1 MAESLKR
8 ASNPL
13 EQLQSYNYSIVLRA
27 FDTDLE
33 SKFGDTTELTE
44 EVLAKKTK
52 VLAATGGTAQW
63 SNRYGTPDQPGDAFI
78 KSLTMTN
85 TNGLNGG
92 GQGRISP
99 VTEMR
104 LDIVE
109 TQGANFISSLMAG
122 TAIANLKT
130 KSDEIVLKQQAPFLL
145 SITFQS
151 STEDGKTPELLRDTT
166 KHIKIQVTKCNFSV
180 KATGVTYEL
189 LCTPYSHMALTDT
202 LQSAAYNSAYSLTGL
217 TMDEFVTQM
226 KTVFN
231 KREKENNTD
240 SKNNTTQMISYDFKY
255 VGEIANKLFKNAT
268 LNAISG
274 DNSDTNLD
282 SLPMANANSYIPDP
296 ERQETSEPTAE
307 SKNQERSQSDQ
318 SKTNS
323 AAAGGARTIN
333 IPKGTSIHQ
342 VLERLAMNSTM
353 VGEYFKDTENPPAHI
368 PFIRVFPIIETK
380 SNVDKEKNI
389 TEKVIVFN
397 IVGVY
402 IPVTRAVNIKNPD
415 AVKDALSRIKAQ
427 TFRVYNYLWT
437 GGNQSILNLDIR
449 YDNLYTQAY
458 NIWHKVVENSN
469 PNADRAIVPASE
481 APSASQSPT
490 VNNGKN
496 ADPPKSAGA
505 KDIPVTPT
513 RAGDSGASAGL
524 LKDYNGVSDKIR
536 TLLPDIFN
544 DQVEKS
550 VYRANIEVI
559 GDPDFISEVD
569 TIRTQGHLERLVKE
583 YEEANG
589 RSFSVTTAGSTAG
602 ATTDAEKATGAKV
615 ENNQVSAKEL
625 DQAVAGENPEIVV
638 NGRRIKKAF
647 TPFEPYYLQVHI
659 GNKAGKQFGG
669 IEFGGYYLPIKF
681 THTFGENG
689 KFTTLIDGVKVQGLD
704 LKSLESDIPAG
715 TKDVITVTAL
725 TPTNGAIGSSTA
737 LTGGSATGG
746 SANGGLTQAVNNA
759 SIVTPNLSIVK
770 SPDAGSIVVTGVAT
784 YVSGANTSIT
794 GGASPPGT
802 QLMTGAS
809 TPGIPVKLPSTV
821 SEPTTAAAAQAA
833 VEKNFGGSVDKN
845 PGEDATAPPRTNLFD
860 AIKQT
865 NQLNTEMQ
873 KLANTAGDA
882 VAKMGGELNT
892 MMAGMADKA
901 GTALKDSFGGAAGDL
916 KGKASGML
924 GNAASKLKDASGGLS
939 KAAGSITTSLNKGI
953 AGIVGPGAAAGG
965 GATASPSGGLSSGV
979 TDVINKGANIGAGMA
994 KSAAEQL
1001 STKIA
1006 SFQIPGMPLMSGP
1019 TKEDLTNKLK
1029 SMGKVES
1036 PPIDPATGQLKLPDV
1051 KAAADAAA
1059 GAVAGLADKAAGA
1072 VDKLTSKLPSADK
1085 VSGAVDKLTGEVA
1098 GAAAGAAAAA
1108 EKTIAAPFSAAQI
1121 KENSTKLASAINDI
1135 TKDVMGK
1142 VPAINP
1148 SAALKEA
1155 SGALDKAVS
1164 GVGLPSLGATP
1175 SLGGGVTGALG
1186 SAKTALSNGLKSV
1199 TGAISGAGGTS
1210 GLLNN
1215 AVNSIKTAGPNIAGA
1230 GAEALSGVTAA
1241 ASKGLGGTSLSDAIT
1256 AKATS
1261 ALGPLSGVNNQVST
1275 LADKVKNFKLPEV
1288 DLPKVQLGGA
1298 VGASVAKV
1306 EGELAK
1312 ISIKEV
1318 QSASG
1323 AGNLSIAEQTAA
1335 AEKLAVSSLATAN
1348 ALPNAIPG
1356 SVKIVGLND
1365 VIPKFELNQ
1374 KTGAWSVPTPK
1385 LAMPS
1390 LSGLPSVSTASLPSL
1405 PSLPKIG

>member
-1 MAESLKR
+1 MAESLQR
-8 ASNPL
+8 SSNTL
-13 EQLQSYNYSIVLRA
+13 ETLQSYNYSIVLRA

-33 SKFGDTTELTE
+33 SKFGDTMTLTE
-44 EVLAKKTK
+44 EVLASKTR
-52 VLAATGGTAQW
+52 VLAATGGTAQFK
-63 SNRYGTPDQPGDAFI
+63 NRYGQPDQPGDAFI

-145 SITFQS
+145 SITFQA
-151 STEDGKTPELLRDTT
+151 STEDGSNAAEALKDTT

-180 KATGVTYEL
+180 KATGITYEL

-226 KTVFN
+226 KTIFN

-255 VGEIANKLFKNAT
+255 VGEYANKLFKTAT

-274 DNSDTNLD
+274 ENSDTNLD

-296 ERQETSEPTAE
+296 DRQESSEPTAD
-307 SKNQERSQSDQ
+307 SKNQERSQGDQ
-318 SKTNS
+318 SKTNN

-333 IPKGTSIHQ
+333 IPKGTSVHQ

-353 VGEYFKDTENPPAHI
+353 VGEYFKDPKKLPSHV
-368 PFIRVFPIIETK
+368 PFIRVFPIIESK
-380 SNVDKEKNI
+380 SNMDKEKNI

-397 IVGVY
+397 IVGVE
-402 IPVTRAVNIKNPD
+402 IPVPRAMDVRNPD
-415 AVKDALSRIKAQ
+415 RVKEALDKIKTQ

-469 PNADRAIVPASE
+469 PNADRATLNGE
-481 APSASQSPT
+481 APSAAAAPT
-490 VNNGKN
+490 VNNGANTSTPENSGKQN
-496 ADPPKSAGA
+496 NPTV
-505 KDIPVTPT
+505 PV
-513 RAGDSGASAGL
+513 RAGDSGASAGM
-524 LKDYNGVSDKIR
+524 LKDYNGVADKIR

-550 VYRANIEVI
+550 IYRANIEVI

-569 TIRTQGHLERLVKE
+569 TVRTQGHLEKLVKE

-589 RSFSVTTAGSTAG
+589 RSFSVTTAGSTDG
-602 ATTDAEKATGAKV
+602 ATTDAEKSTGAKV
-615 ENNQVSAKEL
+615 ENNTASAPESS
-625 DQAVAGENPEIVV
+625 NPNEIVV
-638 NGRRIKKAF
+638 IGRKIKRAF
-647 TPFEPYYLQVHI
+647 TPFEPYYVQVHI

-669 IEFGGYYLPIKF
+669 TEFGGYYLPIKF
-681 THTFGENG
+681 THNFGENG
-689 KFTTLIDGVKVQGLD
+689 KFTTLIDAVKVQGLD
-704 LKSLESDIPAG
+704 LKSTESDPAPG
-715 TKDVITVTAL
+715 TKDVVTTPAL
-725 TPTNGAIGSSTA
+725 TVTNGAIGSSTA
-737 LTGGSATGG
+737 LAAGST
-746 SANGGLTQAVNNA
+746 NGGLNQAVNNA
-759 SIVTPNLSIVK
+759 STIVTPNLSIVK
-770 SPDAGSIVVTGVAT
+770 SPDPGSIRVTGVVTAVQGAPT
-784 YVSGANTSIT
+784 SGAPGN
-794 GGASPPGT
+794 SPPA
-802 QLMTGAS
+802 QLVTGAAS
-809 TPGIPVKLPSTV
+809 IGVSVKLPSTV
-821 SEPTTAAAAQAA
+821 DAPTTAAAAQASA
-833 VEKNFGGSVDKN
+833 EKNLGGSIDKN
-845 PGEDATAPPRTNLFD
+845 PGEDASAPPKSNLFD

-865 NQLNTEMQ
+865 NQLNSEMQ
-873 KLANTAGDA
+873 KLANTSGDA

-901 GTALKDSFGGAAGDL
+901 GTALKNSFGGAAGDL
-916 KGKASGML
+916 KGKATGML
-924 GNAASKLKDASGGLS
+924 GNAASKLKDASGGLT
-939 KAAGSITTSLNKGI
+939 KAAGSITGSLNKGI

-965 GATASPSGGLSSGV
+965 GATASPSGGLSAGV
-979 TDVINKGANIGAGMA
+979 TDVMSTGANIGAGMA

-1006 SFQIPGMPLMSGP
+1006 SFQIPGMPLMAGP

-1029 SMGKVES
+1029 SMSKIDS

-1059 GAVAGLADKAAGA
+1059 GLADKAGAALGGA
-1072 VDKLTSKLPSADK
+1072 VDKLTSKLPSAEK

-1098 GAAAGAAAAA
+1098 GKAAGAAAAA
-1108 EKTIAAPFSAAQI
+1108 EKAIAAPFSAAQI
-1121 KENSTKLASAINDI
+1121 KENSTKLGAAIKDI

-1148 SAALKEA
+1148 AAALKEA

-1175 SLGGGVTGALG
+1175 SLGGGITKALT
-1186 SAKTALSNGLKSV
+1186 SAQSKLSDGLKSV
-1199 TGAISGAGGTS
+1199 TGAVTGSGGS
-1210 GLLNN
+1210 SSLINN
-1215 AVNSIKTAGPNIAGA
+1215 AANGLKGVDPSVLSSAGSKAM
-1230 GAEALSGVTAA
+1230 SGITAA

-1256 AKATS
+1256 AKAS
-1261 ALGPLSGVNNQVST
+1261 AAMGPMSGVNNPVST
-1275 LADKVKNFKLPEV
+1275 LADKVKNFKLPEIE
-1288 DLPKVQLGGA
+1288 LPKVNLGGA

-1405 PSLPKIG
+1405 PNLPSIPTPRIG

>member
-1 MAESLKR
+1 MAESLQR
-8 ASNPL
+8 DANPL

-151 STEDGKTPELLRDTT
+151 STEDGKTPELLTDTT

-255 VGEIANKLFKNAT
+255 VGEIANKLFKTAT

-274 DNSDTNLD
+274 ENSDTNLD
-282 SLPMANANSYIPDP
+282 SLPMSGANSYIPDP
-296 ERQETSEPTAE
+296 DREETSEPTAQ
-307 SKNQERSQSDQ
+307 SKNQERSQGNQ

-333 IPKGTSIHQ
+333 IPKGKSIHE

-353 VGEYFKDTENPPAHI
+353 VGEYFKDTENPPAHV

-469 PNADRAIVPASE
+469 PNADRAIVPADA
-481 APSASQSPT
+481 APSASQSPK
-490 VNNGKN
+490 VNNKKN
-496 ADPPKSAGA
+496 TNTPKSAGE

-544 DQVEKS
+544 DQVEKA

-569 TIRTQGHLERLVKE
+569 TIRTQGHLERLFKK

-589 RSFSVTTAGSTAG
+589 RSFSVTTAGSTDG

-615 ENNQVSAKEL
+615 ENNQISAKEL

-638 NGRRIKKAF
+638 NGRKPKKAF
-647 TPFEPYYLQVHI
+647 SPFEPYYLQVHI
-659 GNKAGKQFGG
+659 GNKLGKQFGG

-681 THTFGENG
+681 THTFSENG

-704 LKSLESDIPAG
+704 LKSLESEPPAG
-715 TKDVITVTAL
+715 TKDVITTPAL

-737 LTGGSATGG
+737 LVGG
-746 SANGGLTQAVNNA
+746 SANGGLNQAVNNA
-759 SIVTPNLSIVK
+759 SIVTPNLSIVT
-770 SPDAGSIVVTGVAT
+770 SPDPGAIVVTGGAYIVQ
-784 YVSGANTSIT
+784 GANTSGT
-794 GGASPPGT
+794 TSNSPPGT
-802 QLMTGAS
+802 QLMTGAA

-965 GATASPSGGLSSGV
+965 GATASPSGGLSAGV

-1006 SFQIPGMPLMSGP
+1006 SFQIPGMPLMAGP

-1029 SMGKVES
+1029 SMGKIES

-1059 GAVAGLADKAAGA
+1059 GLADKAGAALSGA
-1072 VDKLTSKLPSADK
+1072 VDKLTSKLPSAEK

-1108 EKTIAAPFSAAQI
+1108 EKAIAAPFSAAQI
-1121 KENSTKLASAINDI
+1121 KENSTKLGAAINDI

-1142 VPAINP
+1142 APAINP
-1148 SAALKEA
+1148 AAAIKEA

-1175 SLGGGVTGALG
+1175 SLGGGVSGALS
-1186 SAKTALSNGLKSV
+1186 SAQSKLSTGLKSV
-1199 TGAISGAGGTS
+1199 TGAVTGSGGAS
-1210 GLLNN
+1210 ALINN
-1215 AVNSIKTAGPNIAGA
+1215 ATNSLKGVDPGVISSAGSKAM
-1230 GAEALSGVTAA
+1230 SGITAA

-1256 AKATS
+1256 AKAS
-1261 ALGPLSGVNNQVST
+1261 AAMGPMSGVNNPVST
-1275 LADKVKNFKLPEV
+1275 LADKVKNFKLPEI
-1288 DLPKVQLGGA
+1288 DLPKVNLGGA

-1365 VIPKFELNQ
+1365 VIPKYELNQ

>member
-33 SKFGDTTELTE
+33 NKFGDTLELTE
-44 EVLAKKTK
+44 EVLASKTK
-52 VLAATGGTAQW
+52 VLAATGGTAQFK
-63 SNRYGTPDQPGDAFI
+63 NRYGTPDQPGDAFI

-109 TQGANFISSLMAG
+109 TQGANFIASLMAG

-151 STEDGKTPELLRDTT
+151 SIEDGKTPELLRDTT

-226 KTVFN
+226 KTTFN

-240 SKNNTTQMISYDFKY
+240 SKNNTTQMVSYDFKY
-255 VGEIANKLFKNAT
+255 VGEIANKLFKPAT

-274 DNSDTNLD
+274 ENSDTNLD
-282 SLPMANANSYIPDP
+282 QLPMANANSYIPDP
-296 ERQETSEPTAE
+296 EREETSEPTAQ

-333 IPKGTSIHQ
+333 IPKGTAIHQ

-353 VGEYFKDTENPPAHI
+353 VGEYFKDTKNPPSHV

-397 IVGVY
+397 IVGIE
-402 IPVTRAVNIKNPD
+402 IPVPRAMDLRNSDRVKQALDKIKT
-415 AVKDALSRIKAQ
+415 Q

-458 NIWHKVVENSN
+458 NVWHKIVENSN
-469 PNADRAIVPASE
+469 PNADRATLPAG
-481 APSASQSPT
+481 AVPSAAQSPT
-490 VNNGKN
+490 VNNKN
-496 ADPPKSAGA
+496 NASTPTNSGDRDNP
-505 KDIPVTPT
+505 ITPT
-513 RAGDSGASAGL
+513 RAGNSGASAGMP
-524 LKDYNGVSDKIR
+524 KDYNGVADKIR

-550 VYRANIEVI
+550 IYRANIEII

-569 TIRTQGHLERLVKE
+569 TVRTQGHLERLVKE
-583 YEEANG
+583 YEESNG
-589 RSFSVTTAGSTAG
+589 RSFSVTTAGSTDG
-602 ATTDAEKATGAKV
+602 ATTDAEKSTGAKV
-615 ENNQVSAKEL
+615 ENNTASAPESS
-625 DQAVAGENPEIVV
+625 NPNEIVV
-638 NGRRIKKAF
+638 IGRKIKQAF
-647 TPFEPYYLQVHI
+647 TPFEPYYVQVHI

-669 IEFGGYYLPIKF
+669 TEFGGYYLPIKF
-681 THTFGENG
+681 THNFGETG
-689 KFTTLIDGVKVQGLD
+689 KFTTVIDAVKVQGLD
-704 LKSLESDIPAG
+704 LKSTESAPAPG

-746 SANGGLTQAVNNA
+746 LTQAVNNA

-770 SPDAGSIVVTGVAT
+770 SPDPGAIVVTGKVT
-784 YVSGANTSIT
+784 YVPTANTSIT
-794 GGASPPGT
+794 GGASPAGT
-802 QLMTGAS
+802 QLMTGAA
-809 TPGIPVKLPSTV
+809 TPGVPVKLPSTV
-821 SEPTTAAAAQAA
+821 SEPTTAAAAQASA
-833 VEKNFGGSVDKN
+833 EKNLGGSIDKN
-845 PGEDATAPPRTNLFD
+845 PGEDASAPPKTNLFD

-965 GATASPSGGLSSGV
+965 GATASPSGGLSAGV

-1006 SFQIPGMPLMSGP
+1006 SFQIPGMPLMAGP

-1029 SMGKVES
+1029 SMGKIES

-1059 GAVAGLADKAAGA
+1059 GLADKAGAALGGA
-1072 VDKLTSKLPSADK
+1072 VDKLTSKLPSAEK

-1108 EKTIAAPFSAAQI
+1108 EKAIAAPFSAAQI
-1121 KENSTKLASAINDI
+1121 KENSTKLGAAINDI

-1142 VPAINP
+1142 APAINP
-1148 SAALKEA
+1148 AAAIKEA

-1175 SLGGGVTGALG
+1175 SLGGGISGALS
-1186 SAKTALSNGLKSV
+1186 SAQSKLSTGLKSV
-1199 TGAISGAGGTS
+1199 TGAVTGSGGAS
-1210 GLLNN
+1210 ALINN
-1215 AVNSIKTAGPNIAGA
+1215 ATNSLKGVDPGVISSAGSKAM
-1230 GAEALSGVTAA
+1230 SGITAA

-1256 AKATS
+1256 AKAS
-1261 ALGPLSGVNNQVST
+1261 AAMGPMSGVNNPVST
-1275 LADKVKNFKLPEV
+1275 LADKVKNFKLPEI
-1288 DLPKVQLGGA
+1288 DLPKVNLGGA

-1390 LSGLPSVSTASLPSL
+1390 LSGLPSVSTASLPRL

>member
-13 EQLQSYNYSIVLRA
+13 ENLQSYNYSIVLRA

-33 SKFGDTTELTE
+33 NKFGDTLELTE
-44 EVLAKKTK
+44 EVLASKTR
-52 VLAATGGTAQW
+52 VLAATGGTAQFK
-63 SNRYGTPDQPGDAFI
+63 NRYGTPDQPGDAFI

-104 LDIVE
+104 LDIIE
-109 TQGANFISSLMAG
+109 TQGANFIASLMAG

-151 STEDGKTPELLRDTT
+151 SSEDGKTPELLRDTT

-226 KTVFN
+226 KTTFN

-240 SKNNTTQMISYDFKY
+240 SKNNTTQMVSYDFKY
-255 VGEIANKLFKNAT
+255 VGEIANKLFKPAT

-274 DNSDTNLD
+274 ENSDTNLD
-282 SLPMANANSYIPDP
+282 QLPMANANSYIPDP
-296 ERQETSEPTAE
+296 EREETSEPTAQ

-333 IPKGTSIHQ
+333 IPKGTAIHQ

-353 VGEYFKDTENPPAHI
+353 VGEYFKDTKNPPSHV

-397 IVGVY
+397 IVGIE
-402 IPVTRAVNIKNPD
+402 IPVPRAMDLRNSDRVKQALDKIKT
-415 AVKDALSRIKAQ
+415 Q

-458 NIWHKVVENSN
+458 NVWHKIVENSN
-469 PNADRAIVPASE
+469 PNADRATLPAGTV
-481 APSASQSPT
+481 PSAAQSPT
-490 VNNGKN
+490 VNNKN
-496 ADPPKSAGA
+496 NANSPTNSGDRDNP
-505 KDIPVTPT
+505 ITPT
-513 RAGDSGASAGL
+513 RAGNSGASAGMP
-524 LKDYNGVSDKIR
+524 KDYDGVADKIR

-550 VYRANIEVI
+550 IYRANIEVI

-569 TIRTQGHLERLVKE
+569 TVRTQGHLERLVKE
-583 YEEANG
+583 YEESNG
-589 RSFSVTTAGSTAG
+589 RSFSVTTAGSTDG
-602 ATTDAEKATGAKV
+602 ATTDAEKSTGAKV
-615 ENNQVSAKEL
+615 ENNTASAPESS
-625 DQAVAGENPEIVV
+625 NPNEIVV
-638 NGRRIKKAF
+638 IGRKIKRAF
-647 TPFEPYYLQVHI
+647 TPFEPYYVQVHI

-669 IEFGGYYLPIKF
+669 TEFGGYYLPIKF
-681 THTFGENG
+681 THNFGDTG
-689 KFTTLIDGVKVQGLD
+689 KFTTIIDAVKVQGLD
-704 LKSLESDIPAG
+704 LKSTESAPAPG

-746 SANGGLTQAVNNA
+746 LTQAVNNA

-770 SPDAGSIVVTGVAT
+770 SPDPGAIVVTGKVT
-784 YVSGANTSIT
+784 YVPTANTSIT
-794 GGASPPGT
+794 GGSSPAGT
-802 QLMTGAS
+802 QLMTGAA
-809 TPGIPVKLPSTV
+809 TPGVPVKLPSTV
-821 SEPTTAAAAQAA
+821 SEPTTAAAAQASA
-833 VEKNFGGSVDKN
+833 EKNLGGSIDKN
-845 PGEDATAPPRTNLFD
+845 PGEDASAPPKTNLFD
-860 AIKQT
+860 SIKQT

-965 GATASPSGGLSSGV
+965 GATASPSGGLSAGV

-1006 SFQIPGMPLMSGP
+1006 SFQIPGMPLMAGP

-1029 SMGKVES
+1029 SMGKIES

-1059 GAVAGLADKAAGA
+1059 GLADKAGAALSGA
-1072 VDKLTSKLPSADK
+1072 VDKLTSKLPSAEK

-1098 GAAAGAAAAA
+1098 GKAAGAAAAA
-1108 EKTIAAPFSAAQI
+1108 EKAIAAPFSAAQI
-1121 KENSTKLASAINDI
+1121 KENSTKLGAAINDI

-1148 SAALKEA
+1148 AAAIKEA

-1175 SLGGGVTGALG
+1175 SLGGGVSGALS
-1186 SAKTALSNGLKSV
+1186 SAQSKLSTGLKSV
-1199 TGAISGAGGTS
+1199 TGAVTGSGGAS
-1210 GLLNN
+1210 ALINN
-1215 AVNSIKTAGPNIAGA
+1215 ATNSLKGVDPGVISSAGSKAM
-1230 GAEALSGVTAA
+1230 SGITAA

-1256 AKATS
+1256 AKAS
-1261 ALGPLSGVNNQVST
+1261 AAMGPMSGVNNPVST
-1275 LADKVKNFKLPEV
+1275 LADKVKNFKLPEI
-1288 DLPKVQLGGA
+1288 DLPKVNLGGA

-1323 AGNLSIAEQTAA
+1323 AGNLSVAEQTAA

>member
-13 EQLQSYNYSIVLRA
+13 ENLQSYNYSIVLRA

-33 SKFGDTTELTE
+33 NKFGDTLELTE
-44 EVLAKKTK
+44 EVLASKTR
-52 VLAATGGTAQW
+52 VLAATGGTAQFK
-63 SNRYGTPDQPGDAFI
+63 NRYGQPDQPGDAFI

-109 TQGANFISSLMAG
+109 TQGANFIASLMAG

-151 STEDGKTPELLRDTT
+151 SSEDGKTPELLRDTT

-202 LQSAAYNSAYSLTGL
+202 LQSVAYNSAYSLTGL

-226 KTVFN
+226 KTTFN

-240 SKNNTTQMISYDFKY
+240 SKNNTTQMVSYDFKY
-255 VGEIANKLFKNAT
+255 VGEIANKLFKTAT

-274 DNSDTNLD
+274 ENSDTNLD
-282 SLPMANANSYIPDP
+282 QLPMANANSYIPDP
-296 ERQETSEPTAE
+296 DREESSEPTAQ

-333 IPKGTSIHQ
+333 IPKGTAIHQ

-353 VGEYFKDTENPPAHI
+353 VGEYFKDTKNPPSHV

-397 IVGVY
+397 IVGIE
-402 IPVTRAVNIKNPD
+402 IPVPRAMDLRNSDRVKQALDKIKT
-415 AVKDALSRIKAQ
+415 Q

-458 NIWHKVVENSN
+458 NVWHKIVENSN
-469 PNADRAIVPASE
+469 PNADRATLPAGTV
-481 APSASQSPT
+481 PSAAQSPT
-490 VNNGKN
+490 VNNKN
-496 ADPPKSAGA
+496 NANSPTNSGDRDNP
-505 KDIPVTPT
+505 ITPI
-513 RAGDSGASAGL
+513 RAGNSGASAGMP
-524 LKDYNGVSDKIR
+524 KDYDGVADKIR

-550 VYRANIEVI
+550 IYRANIEVI

-569 TIRTQGHLERLVKE
+569 TVRTQGHLERLVKE
-583 YEEANG
+583 YEESNG
-589 RSFSVTTAGSTAG
+589 RSFSVTTAGSTDG
-602 ATTDAEKATGAKV
+602 ATTDAEKSTGAKV
-615 ENNQVSAKEL
+615 ENNTASAPESS
-625 DQAVAGENPEIVV
+625 NPNEIVV
-638 NGRRIKKAF
+638 IGRKIKRAF
-647 TPFEPYYLQVHI
+647 TPFEPYYVQVHI

-669 IEFGGYYLPIKF
+669 TEFGGYYLPIKF
-681 THTFGENG
+681 THNFGDTG
-689 KFTTLIDGVKVQGLD
+689 KFTTIIDAVKVQGLD
-704 LKSLESDIPAG
+704 LKSTESAPAPG
-715 TKDVITVTAL
+715 TKDVITTPAL

-737 LTGGSATGG
+737 LAGGSTT
-746 SANGGLTQAVNNA
+746 GGLTQAVNNA
-759 SIVTPNLSIVK
+759 SIVTPNLSIVT
-770 SPDAGSIVVTGVAT
+770 SPDPGAIVVTGKVT
-784 YVSGANTSIT
+784 ITPGANTSIT
-794 GGASPPGT
+794 GGSSPAGT
-802 QLMTGAS
+802 QLMTGAA
-809 TPGIPVKLPSTV
+809 TPGVPVKLPSTV
-821 SEPTTAAAAQAA
+821 SEPTTAAAAQASA
-833 VEKNFGGSVDKN
+833 EKNLGGSIDKN
-845 PGEDATAPPRTNLFD
+845 PGEDASAPPRTNLFD

-965 GATASPSGGLSSGV
+965 GATASPSGGLSAGV

-1006 SFQIPGMPLMSGP
+1006 SFQIPGMPLMAGP

-1029 SMGKVES
+1029 SMGKIES

-1059 GAVAGLADKAAGA
+1059 GLADKAGAALSGA
-1072 VDKLTSKLPSADK
+1072 VDKLTSKLPSAEK

-1098 GAAAGAAAAA
+1098 GKAAGAAAAA
-1108 EKTIAAPFSAAQI
+1108 EKAIAAPFSAAQI
-1121 KENSTKLASAINDI
+1121 KENSTKLGAAINDI

-1148 SAALKEA
+1148 AAAIKEA

-1175 SLGGGVTGALG
+1175 SLGGGISGALS
-1186 SAKTALSNGLKSV
+1186 SAQSKLSTGLKSV
-1199 TGAISGAGGTS
+1199 TGAVTGSGGAS
-1210 GLLNN
+1210 ALINN
-1215 AVNSIKTAGPNIAGA
+1215 ATNSLKGVDPGVISSAGSKAM
-1230 GAEALSGVTAA
+1230 SGITAA

-1256 AKATS
+1256 AKAS
-1261 ALGPLSGVNNQVST
+1261 AAMGPMSGVNNPVST
-1275 LADKVKNFKLPEV
+1275 LADKVKNFKLPEI
-1288 DLPKVQLGGA
+1288 DLPKVNLGGA